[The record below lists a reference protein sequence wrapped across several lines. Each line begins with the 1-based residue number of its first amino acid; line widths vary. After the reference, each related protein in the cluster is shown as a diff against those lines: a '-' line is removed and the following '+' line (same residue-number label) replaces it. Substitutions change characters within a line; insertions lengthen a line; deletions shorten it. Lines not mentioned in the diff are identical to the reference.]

1 MQSIALFTRCVMV
14 GLGCALLSGTAAAD
28 YPVDFDPLADYPPVS
43 NNAVAAVL
51 GDGRFIVYDGDK
63 VFVEDGADA
72 GTFIELASGYLG
84 DPAFIAVAPDGHR
97 CLLGAGEVDWESDP
111 SNDWV
116 WLFDV
121 RAPEDAPPVDGFGDV
136 SDGLALV
143 TSNYWGTWLDDDL
156 VLIEAAPGWISELGI
171 LDVTDGTYR
180 KVVNKGASSASLV
193 RGSWVMQDQVF
204 ATIGFGAGSG
214 TTRRFAVRDLIDVF
228 RDPAYDVATSP
239 LDWDDGAYVG
249 VYADFSAGPSASTD
263 AGTLVFGGHNSEIL
277 YVNPLT
283 GHALGPP
290 VAISGSPGRSV
301 RPYFNPITKR
311 ILVTETDWGGP
322 PLWTPAFAGHI
333 SAGQV
338 RDLPATSTVSLAGL
352 VCVLGWT
359 AHRALRRRACHKT

>member
-1 MQSIALFTRCVMV
+1 ML
-14 GLGCALLSGTAAAD
+14 
-28 YPVDFDPLADYPPVS
+28 
-43 NNAVAAVL
+43 NNAVADVL

-63 VFVEDGADA
+63 VFVETGADE

-116 WLFDV
+116 WLLDAD
-121 RAPEDAPPVDGFGDV
+121 APEDAPPVDGFGNV

-143 TSNYWGTWLDDDL
+143 TSNYWGTWIDDDL
-156 VLIEAAPGWISELGI
+156 VLIEAAPGWVSELGI

-180 KVVNKGASSASLV
+180 KVVNKGESSASLV
-193 RGSWVMQDQVF
+193 MGSWLTQGDVF
-204 ATIGFGAGSG
+204 ATIGYGAGTG
-214 TTRRFAVRDLIDVF
+214 TTRRFAVQDLVDVF
-228 RDPAYDVATSP
+228 QRPAYNPVTSP
-239 LDWDDGAYVG
+239 LDWTDGAYVG
-249 VYADFSAGPSASTD
+249 VYSDFNAGPSAATA
-263 AGTLVFGGHNSEIL
+263 AGMLIFGSHNSEIL

-283 GHALGPP
+283 GQALGPP

-301 RPYFNPITKR
+301 RPYFNPVTKR

-322 PLWTPAFAGHI
+322 PLWTPAFAGYI

-338 RDLPATSTVSLAGL
+338 RDLPAAGALGLAGL

-359 AHRALRRRACHKT
+359 AGRALRRRACRKA